1 MTHHRKGRQ
10 ADDGGTG
17 PAAALTDAAG
27 RVFAA
32 GFRLLKM
39 ARPDRPIHP
48 EGLGLAGELMRTGT
62 PGEPSGLDWLDTLGL
77 DPVEARFSRSV
88 GLPQR
93 IPDILGLALRVP
105 AASASGSAGEGRGGR
120 ADGGSVSGSGGGAAD
135 GGPADVLFASTG
147 WQVPA
152 RFLLVPKLDVAT
164 ATLTTLMPYRGRNG
178 PVLLGLR
185 TESLPAGPLAS
196 ADWTLGLYWARPRG
210 PWRRCGTLRLRADT
224 EPADAPLRFNPL
236 ENQPPGAETY
246 GWARRLR
253 EHSYR
258 AAQRPA
264 PAAVVRSRTAHPPNG
279 GLQDHPARTA
289 PERNTMSTVSQ
300 LFNAPAAAVWRV
312 IADGWLYSGW
322 VVGASRIRAVD
333 DSWPSAG
340 ARLHHSVGAWP
351 LVINDSTQVKAVD
364 PGKSLTLVAR
374 GWPMGEA
381 KIIITFEDRGNQ
393 CLVTISEDA
402 IRGPGKR
409 VPKVMRDPMITVR
422 NRETL
427 QRLELMAA
435 GGAGR

>member
-1 MTHHRKGRQ
+1 MTDSALKGQ
-10 ADDGGTG
+10 DHTADDD
-17 PAAALTDAAG
+17 DAAPKDVAPAITETAG
-27 RVFAA
+27 STFAA
-32 GFRLLKM
+32 MFRVLKL

-48 EGLGLAGELMRTGT
+48 EGIGLAGTLTRTGN
-62 PGEPSGLDWLDTLGL
+62 PGEPSGLDWLDTPGT
-77 DPVEARFSRSV
+77 DAVESRFSRSA

-93 IPDILGLALRVP
+93 LPDILGLALRVTP
-105 AASASGSAGEGRGGR
+105 S
-120 ADGGSVSGSGGGAAD
+120 GAAAA

-147 WQVPA
+147 WRLPG
-152 RFLLVPKLDVAT
+152 RFLLQPKLDAAS

-185 TESLPAGPLAS
+185 TKQLPEGSLSAGEWVLE
-196 ADWTLGLYWARPRG
+196 LYWAKPTG
-210 PWRRCGTLRLRADT
+210 PWRRCGELSLRAAREPRDT
-224 EPADAPLRFNPL
+224 PLRFDPL
-236 ENQPPGAETY
+236 KNQPPGARTY
-246 GWARRLR
+246 AWTRRLR
-253 EHSYR
+253 ERSYL

-264 PAAVVRSRTAHPPNG
+264 PAAVVPSATSSAAAET
-279 GLQDHPARTA
+279 PARSTTTG
-289 PERNTMSTVSQ
+289 RNTMSTVSQ
-300 LFNAPAAAVWRV
+300 LFNSPAADVWKV

-333 DSWPSAG
+333 DTWPSAG

-351 LVINDSTQVKAVD
+351 LVINDSTRVTAVE
-364 PGKSLTLVAR
+364 PGKSMELVAR

-381 KIIITFEDRGNQ
+381 KIIITLEDRGDQ

-409 VPKVMRDPMITVR
+409 VPKVMRDPMITIR

-427 QRLELMAA
+427 KRLELMAA